1 MESEEITTGRL
12 RLRAFEPGDADA
24 VQVLADNDAV
34 SRTTLNIPHPYP
46 PGAAQKWIAT
56 HSRNRELRSSA
67 TWAITL
73 AETGALLGSITL
85 TWINRSLAE
94 LGYWIGEPHWNK
106 GYCSEAVRALIAF
119 AFERLE
125 ISKVIAEHLSI
136 NPASG
141 RVMQKAG
148 MRRVGIR
155 RKKDRDGNPAELEVY
170 EIRKSALATRVDV
183 SGPARGIRADS

>member
-1 MESEEITTGRL
+1 VEQAEIATGRL

-24 VQVLADNDAV
+24 VQVLVDNDAV

-46 PGAAQKWIAT
+46 PGAAEKWIGT
-56 HSRNRELRSSA
+56 HSRRCEMRSSA

-73 AETGALLGSITL
+73 AETGALLGSVTL
-85 TWINRSLAE
+85 TWIHRSLAE
-94 LGYWIGEPHWNK
+94 LGYWIGEPHWNN
-106 GYCSEAVRALIAF
+106 GYCSEAVRALIEF

-125 ISKVIAEHLSI
+125 ISKIVAEHLSV

-148 MRRVGIR
+148 MQRVGSR
-155 RKKDRDGNPAELEVY
+155 RKKDRDGNPAEMEIY
-170 EIRKSALATRVDV
+170 EIRKSALATG
-183 SGPARGIRADS
+183 SS